1 MKTNEDAIFEEKV
14 RVNTYECDFNGK
26 WKPASFFQHMTE
38 AAHLHATQLGAG
50 YRELIRRD
58 LTWVHARMKIKFLR
72 FPAIDEIITIHTW
85 PKMIQQKL
93 FFIRDFALLDQNQE
107 QIAIATSA
115 WLIINTTTR
124 RLVPVQRLD
133 LNLPCL
139 EELHGL
145 NETLDKINLPSAGE
159 ECLRR
164 IAGYSSVDI
173 VGHVNN
179 SRYPEW
185 ICDAFPTGYY
195 QNHQFDWIQIN
206 YNHETLPG
214 EEVILF
220 KEPLDENGLWGIQ
233 GYNNNHSTS
242 SFESLVKWKN

>member
-1 MKTNEDAIFEEKV
+1 MVQYLRI
-14 RVNTYECDFNGK
+14 RLLPVNTLGLLGPERLRLRNRTLIKLAIRHNALLLNLRLMSRVSDNK
-26 WKPASFFQHMTE
+26 QIHILIDRHLLQASSVQGDIQDALLLT
-38 AAHLHATQLGAG
+38 G
-50 YRELIRRD
+50 RELTRQ
-58 LTWVHARMKIKFLR
+58 V
-72 FPAIDEIITIHTW
+72 
-85 PKMIQQKL
+85 
-93 FFIRDFALLDQNQE
+93 DFELLDQNRE
-107 QIAIATSA
+107 QIAVATSA
-115 WLIINTTTR
+115 WLIINTKTR

-214 EEVILF
+214 EEVMLF

-233 GYNNNHSTS
+233 GYNNNHSTT